1 MRVVVVGAGVVG
13 LATAAVLARRGREV
27 LVLERASRPG
37 TGTSSRNSEVIH
49 AGLYDEPGWWK
60 ARLCVEGREML
71 YRRAAREGLPHRRTG
86 KLVVAAAEA
95 EVAVLEALLRR
106 GRANGAGALRI
117 LGAAEL
123 RRVEPRVRGVAALLS
138 PESGIVD
145 AEALMA
151 SYQAEAE
158 RHGAAV
164 ITRAEVVGLEHGGR
178 GWTVRAR
185 MAEEAEETLDCDA
198 VVNAAGLEA
207 DRIAALAGLDPDVA
221 GLRTRFW
228 KGEYFTWKCRG
239 PGRPARLLYPVPG
252 GGGLGVHLTLDLAG
266 GLRFGPDATPVPV
279 PDTRVDPAKA
289 AAFARAASR
298 YLEGVEASDLSPAY
312 AGVRPRLYGP
322 GESKRDF
329 LIREE
334 GDLGAPGLVDLAGI
348 ESPGLT
354 ASEAI
359 GERVAE
365 LLS

>member
-1 MRVVVVGAGVVG
+1 MRVAVIGAGVVG

-27 LVLERASRPG
+27 FVLEKAPRPG
-37 TGTSSRNSEVIH
+37 TGTSARNSEVIH

-60 ARLCVEGREML
+60 ARLCVEGRERL

-95 EVAVLEALLRR
+95 EVPVLEALLER
-106 GRANGAGALRI
+106 GLRNGAGALRL
-117 LGAAEL
+117 LGPAEM
-123 RRVEPRVRGVAALLS
+123 RRLEPRVRGVAALLS

-164 ITRAEVVGLEHGGR
+164 VTRAEVVGLDRGGA
-178 GWTVRAR
+178 GWTVRVRLGAGG
-185 MAEEAEETLDCDA
+185 EEALDCDA

-207 DRIAALAGLDPDVA
+207 DRVAALAGLDPDAA

-239 PGRPARLLYPVPG
+239 PGRPDRLIYPVPG

-266 GLRFGPDATPVPV
+266 GLRLGPDATPVPA
-279 PDTRVDPAKA
+279 PDYRVDPAKA
-289 AAFARAASR
+289 AAFARAAGR
-298 YLEGVEASDLSPAY
+298 YLEGVEAADLAPAY
-312 AGVRPRLYGP
+312 AGVRPRLHGP
-322 GESKRDF
+322 GEPKRDF

-334 GDLGAPGLVDLAGI
+334 SELGAPGLVDLAGI

-354 ASEAI
+354 AAEAI

-365 LLS
+365 LLG